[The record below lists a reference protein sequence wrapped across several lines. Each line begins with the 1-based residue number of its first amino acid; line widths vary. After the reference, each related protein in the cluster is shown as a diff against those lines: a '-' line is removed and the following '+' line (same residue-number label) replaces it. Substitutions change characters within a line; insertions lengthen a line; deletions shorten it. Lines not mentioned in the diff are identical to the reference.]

1 MRSQYPD
8 HGHFE
13 SQQVGGGGG
22 ILASLMTYLSNTV
35 SLETVSCILYVLA
48 LVYMAGQCVALGRW
62 AMGMP
67 VVVAGASSG
76 SGGSEA
82 GRTKRD

>member
-1 MRSQYPD
+1 M
-8 HGHFE
+8 
-13 SQQVGGGGG
+13 
-22 ILASLMTYLSNTV
+22 ANLSNTV
-35 SLETVSCILYVLA
+35 SLETMSCILYVLA
-48 LVYMAGQCVALGRW
+48 LVYTAGQCVALGRW

-67 VVVAGASSG
+67 VAVAVAAGAGG